1 MFQKAL
7 GHMVNVA
14 KRHAISLLLASNA
27 ATVDKIRKEHVQKR
41 NGGVHLFIAES
52 FGKINIRQY
61 TT

>member
-1 MFQKAL
+1 
-7 GHMVNVA
+7 MVNVA

-52 FGKINIRQY
+52 FGKTNIRQY
-61 TT
+61 TK